1 MTNYENSE
9 NDLGKIL
16 AGLIMIII
24 FGLLSWY
31 QIGRI
36 SRESYWVIFRVW
48 FIPVPALLITGVGI
62 IGGFILIV
70 QGIVCKCRRLLIR

>member
-36 SRESYWVIFRVW
+36 SLESYWVIFRVW
-48 FIPVPALLITGVGI
+48 FIPVPALLITGVWI
-62 IGGFILIV
+62 IGGFILIF
-70 QGIVCKCRRLLIR
+70 QGIVSKCRRLLIR